1 MYSRMR
7 PQEDGSII
15 TILPAAVNL
24 TQPHIGG
31 IVCWALI
38 RASKWSSALTR
49 LPDSN
54 RIQLFIWC
62 KIQLAFHLHVP
73 WRWRSEGCRLAGAS
87 RRTLQH
93 EANAVLRL
101 HRPNREDF
109 GQGCSSPGRWLL
121 WKETFGMRQRGL
133 RNRMNLPNDS
143 LLGEWG
149 RKRENEGAGMSF
161 ARMYLQLNCTLTGK
175 WKLSLRRSK
184 TEGSQQTRVQYTGSG
199 IQKWSSES
207 AISSCLTSAN

>member
-24 TQPHIGG
+24 TQSHIGG

-38 RASKWSSALTR
+38 RASKWSSALTC

-73 WRWRSEGCRLAGAS
+73 WRWRSAGCRLAGTS

-93 EANAVLRL
+93 EANAALRL
-101 HRPNREDF
+101 HRSNREDI
-109 GQGCSSPGRWLL
+109 GQCCSSPGRWLL

-143 LLGEWG
+143 LLGVRKEKRKWG
-149 RKRENEGAGMSF
+149 RQNELCKNVFTIKLHFNGKVK
-161 ARMYLQLNCTLTGK
+161 TLSEKKQGRGK
-175 WKLSLRRSK
+175 PANQSTVHRL
-184 TEGSQQTRVQYTGSG
+184 
-199 IQKWSSES
+199 WSSELKFW
-207 AISSCLTSAN
+207 ICN

>member
-1 MYSRMR
+1 MAPLSPFYL
-7 PQEDGSII
+7 QQSIW
-15 TILPAAVNL
+15 
-24 TQPHIGG
+24 

-38 RASKWSSALTR
+38 RASKWSSALTC

-62 KIQLAFHLHVP
+62 NIQLAFHLPVP
-73 WRWRSEGCRLAGAS
+73 WRGRAAGCRLGGVS

-93 EANAVLRL
+93 EANAVPRL
-101 HRPNREDF
+101 HRPNREDI

-133 RNRMNLPNDS
+133 RNRMKLPNDF

-149 RKRENEGAGMSF
+149 KKRENGGDRKSF
-161 ARMYLQLNCTLTGK
+161 ARMNLQLNCTLTGK
-175 WKLSLRRSK
+175 WRLSA
-184 TEGSQQTRVQYTGSG
+184 
-199 IQKWSSES
+199 QK
-207 AISSCLTSAN
+207 